1 MRRSRLLD
9 RAWQVA
15 YRAAYLGL
23 RIWWRVRPVAHRGA
37 LVAVHVDGK
46 LLLIRNSYRRG
57 WTLPGGGV
65 ESGETSIDAARRE
78 LGEELGLT
86 VAIGGVPIV
95 VTGAWEGRPETVDIF
110 DLTLSTEPSLH
121 VDDREVIE
129 ARFVD
134 PAALPS
140 LRLTGPAAAYAALRW
155 PLPAADEHPRP

>member
-1 MRRSRLLD
+1 MTRSRLLD
-9 RAWQVA
+9 RAWRAA

-23 RIWWRVRPVAHRGA
+23 RVWWRVWPVAHRGA

-65 ESGETSIDAARRE
+65 EPGEKSIDAAARE
-78 LGEELGLT
+78 LGEELGFV

-110 DLTLSTEPSLH
+110 DLTLPAEPSLR

-134 PAALPS
+134 PAALS
-140 LRLTGPAAAYAALRW
+140 SMRLTGPAAAYVALRW
-155 PLPAADEHPRP
+155 PLSAGDEHPRP

>member
-1 MRRSRLLD
+1 MTRSRLSD
-9 RAWQVA
+9 YAWRTA

-23 RIWWRVRPVAHRGA
+23 RIWWRVWPVAHRGA
-37 LVAVHVDGK
+37 LVALHVDGK

-65 ESGETSIDAARRE
+65 EPGDASIDAAIRE
-78 LGEELGLT
+78 LREELGLVVT
-86 VAIGGVPIV
+86 MGGVPIV

-110 DLTLSTEPSLH
+110 DLTLSTEPSLQ

-134 PAALPS
+134 PTALS
-140 LRLTGPAAAYAALRW
+140 IMKLTGPAAAYAALRW
-155 PLPAADEHPRP
+155 PLPAGDEHPCP